1 MSVTTPMCLTHH
13 RRFVPANRVEH
24 EDIAVIMPSTIRG
37 VNMCMIRVLGL
48 MLTKAWRVLFG
59 GVLVDFGGLQ
69 QTKTAI
75 EDARERSDPLSRGC
89 LVLPTHR
96 SHCDYLLM
104 SWIFFLQDM
113 QVPRIC
119 AGENLNLPVLG
130 QLLRW
135 GGAFYIRRSFA
146 PDGSYGTRIKN
157 EICEMLASG
166 DVVELFLEGG
176 RSRHGAISSG
186 KRGMLG
192 LVAQLV
198 LEGRLHD
205 VTIIPAAVDY
215 ETLASST
222 NEDLYFASEQSGSP
236 KQEVTLF
243 SLLWIGLDLVCR
255 DVFEA
260 LGFSQVRKPDIFVNF
275 GKPISLRRAMQNG
288 NCFESYKSDSE
299 SSIGVSA
306 HLVCSQVITAQRSI
320 SFISYVAVVAAT
332 LLGGIG
338 TPSSSGSS
346 CPALALAG
354 SSSTSE
360 DDEVTL
366 LERVGL
372 LANLLREIAGMTPVR
387 LFAAPTCIEKEVEA
401 FEDALRVLSNVQCP
415 RTVVE
420 TTAPKTTRI
429 VERMRLRHACGELL
443 PLLAP
448 FSVVAFVLLGARHP
462 SCLVTNSRR
471 AILSL
476 SSEVSALVAHAFPGG
491 DFGSPSLGR
500 AHDLLMKHV
509 RPQHA
514 TQESMDPLLN
524 TLCGVTLPAVEASV
538 MCYLHALQSCVVGLP
553 VSLEDLVKYTG
564 EIRCASPEASSKHYL
579 QNGIDAMCD
588 ERVFVELSSSS
599 PSRKKSYQVSPSSH
613 WSARTPEL
621 MKTVQMIS
629 ELHFHE

>member
-1 MSVTTPMCLTHH
+1 ME
-13 RRFVPANRVEH
+13 R
-24 EDIAVIMPSTIRG
+24 EDTALLMPSTVRG
-37 VNMCMIRVLGL
+37 VNMCMIRVLGVL
-48 MLTKAWRVLFG
+48 LTKAWRVLFG
-59 GVLVDFGGLQ
+59 RVFVDFGGLQ

-113 QVPRIC
+113 HVPRIC

-157 EICEMLASG
+157 DICEMLASG

-198 LEGRLHD
+198 LEGRLND

-236 KQEVTLF
+236 KKELNLF

-275 GKPISLRRAMQNG
+275 GTPISLRRAMLNG

-299 SSIGVSA
+299 SSIGASA

-332 LLGGIG
+332 LLG
-338 TPSSSGSS
+338 TPSSSSGSS
-346 CPALALAG
+346 CPLDLAG
-354 SSSTSE
+354 SSTSSE
-360 DDEVTL
+360 DDVTL
-366 LERVGL
+366 LERVRL
-372 LANLLREIAGMTPVR
+372 LANLLREIAGMTPLR
-387 LFAAPTCIEKEVEA
+387 LFAAPTCIENEVEV
-401 FEDALRVLSNVQCP
+401 FEDALHFLSNVRCS
-415 RTVVE
+415 RTME
-420 TTAPKTTRI
+420 TTPKTKQI
-429 VERMRLRHACGELL
+429 IERMRLRHTCGELL

-448 FSVVAFVLLGARHP
+448 FSVVAFILVGAHHP
-462 SCLVTNSRR
+462 SCLVTNSRM

-476 SSEVSALVAHAFPGG
+476 SKEISALVAHAFPGG
-491 DFGSPSLGR
+491 DFSSPSLGR
-500 AHDLLMKHV
+500 AHDLLMNHV

-514 TQESMDPLLN
+514 TQEFIDPLLN
-524 TLCGVTLPAVEASV
+524 TLCGITLPAVEASV
-538 MCYLHALQSCVVGLP
+538 MCYLHALKSSVVGVP
-553 VSLEDLVKYTG
+553 VSLEDLVKYIG
-564 EIRCASPEASSKHYL
+564 DIRSASPEASSKHYL
-579 QNGIDAMCD
+579 QNGIDAMCN
-588 ERVFVELSSSS
+588 ERVFVKLSSSS
-599 PSRKKSYQVSPSSH
+599 PSRKKSYHVSPSSN
-613 WSARTPEL
+613 WSARTTKL

-629 ELHFHE
+629 ELHLHV